1 MHVCVC
7 VCQLARHVS
16 IPYLF
21 THLLACMDA
30 FHAQLPCQSF
40 IYAVHASVHSYF
52 SATYIHMQCT
62 SCTFCSCRFANSTD
76 LFATDNFAEEVW
88 SAQCNMLQAQN
99 HSPSYN
105 FYIVNAG
112 FLDVCCD

>member
-1 MHVCVC
+1 MHNC
-7 VCQLARHVS
+7 HVNRSYILYMPQS
-16 IPYLF
+16 IL
-21 THLLACMDA
+21 
-30 FHAQLPCQSF
+30 
-40 IYAVHASVHSYF
+40 ISVLG
-52 SATYIHMQCT
+52 MQYT

-88 SAQCNMLQAQN
+88 SAHCNMLQAQN